1 MKFVWDENKNEIN
14 IEKHRISFREAET
27 VFYDKNWIKV
37 IDENH
42 TNQDATEDRFYAIGK
57 SLYKNLLV
65 VCYCERE
72 KDIIRISSARLAK
85 KSEKEVYNANI

>member
-42 TNQDATEDRFYAIGK
+42 TNQDATKIDFMQ
-57 SLYKNLLV
+57 
-65 VCYCERE
+65 
-72 KDIIRISSARLAK
+72 
-85 KSEKEVYNANI
+85 